1 MNRFIRWYNQ
11 NRKTI
16 WKCIGVAALI
26 IIVIQL
32 FNYWSKVDSQEKLEE
47 TNQIQISNEIN
58 QYNSIDLDETKSTIT
73 GDELSQN
80 QLSEINVIDM
90 FIEYCNNQ
98 QISEAYALLSED
110 CKQEMYSTEEIFKE
124 AYYDKVF
131 ENSKKNVGVENWID
145 DIYKLNI
152 NDDFLATG
160 KYSKE
165 NTKQDYVTVV
175 EENDTYKLNINNY
188 VGKKEIN
195 KSNEENGIHIEVLEE
210 KVYMDYQI
218 CKIRV
223 KNNSE
228 NSIILDDGQDIK
240 AMYIEDDNG
249 IQYAAYTHE
258 IGETELEVSPRE
270 TKEIEIKYYSKYGSE
285 KEISKLVF
293 SRIILDYKTNSPKY
307 GNFIEIEI

>member
-1 MNRFIRWYNQ
+1 M
-11 NRKTI
+11 
-16 WKCIGVAALI
+16 
-26 IIVIQL
+26 
-32 FNYWSKVDSQEKLEE
+32 
-47 TNQIQISNEIN
+47 
-58 QYNSIDLDETKSTIT
+58 
-73 GDELSQN
+73 
-80 QLSEINVIDM
+80 
-90 FIEYCNNQ
+90 
-98 QISEAYALLSED
+98 
-110 CKQEMYSTEEIFKE
+110 
-124 AYYDKVF
+124 
-131 ENSKKNVGVENWID
+131 ENWID

-188 VGKKEIN
+188 IGKKEVN

-228 NSIILDDGQDIK
+228 NNIILDDGQDIK

-258 IGETELEVSPRE
+258 IGEAELEVSPRE

-307 GNFIEIEI
+307 GNSIEIEI

>member
-16 WKCIGVAALI
+16 WKCIGGAALI

-32 FNYWSKVDSQEKLEE
+32 FNYWSKVDSQEKLKG
-47 TNQIQISNEIN
+47 TNQIQISNEMN

-80 QLSEINVIDM
+80 QLSEIDVIDM

-110 CKQEMYSTEEIFKE
+110 CKQEIYSTEEIFKE

-188 VGKKEIN
+188 IGKKEVN

-228 NSIILDDGQDIK
+228 NNIILDDGQDIK

-258 IGETELEVSPRE
+258 IGEAELEVSPRE

-307 GNFIEIEI
+307 GNSIEIEI